1 MLYRYM
7 NKEAGIT
14 LTQVLVLLVI
24 ILIVCAVTTII
35 FNQKLKTE
43 GETSIKA
50 NMLVLQ
56 GKCNVS
62 KEKADIVST
71 QEQSKTNGKKVEI
84 AEEEF
89 KKYGQKVSEAKETN
103 SVIQSF
109 LSLNILKE
117 SEYESYYVLYDD
129 DLKSLKVDFTNKKG
143 AYYIVNYDNGEV
155 IYTSGIEGKYKV
167 SEMVNEVV
175 ESSSTDFDTEELGE
189 PFETEEGVDAPEN

>member
-1 MLYRYM
+1 MK
-7 NKEAGIT
+7 KEAGIT

-129 DLKSLKVDFTNKKG
+129 DLKSLKV
-143 AYYIVNYDNGEV
+143 GE
-155 IYTSGIEGKYKV
+155 Y
-167 SEMVNEVV
+167 
-175 ESSSTDFDTEELGE
+175 
-189 PFETEEGVDAPEN
+189 

>member
-175 ESSSTDFDTEELGE
+175 ESSSSDFNTEELGE
-189 PFETEEGVDAPEN
+189 PFETEEG

>member
-1 MLYRYM
+1 M

-175 ESSSTDFDTEELGE
+175 ESPSTDFNTEELGE

>member
-175 ESSSTDFDTEELGE
+175 ESSSTDFNTEELGE

>member
-1 MLYRYM
+1 M

-175 ESSSTDFDTEELGE
+175 ESSSTDFNTEELGE